1 MVAYVSTTNERAAPQ
16 DLATHEDLVARV
28 AELEARSAFQ
38 EDAIQA
44 LSETLATL
52 NRTVHELE
60 VANRY
65 LAGKLRE
72 VSDGGASGESQFEVP
87 PHY

>member
-1 MVAYVSTTNERAAPQ
+1 MSAD
-16 DLATHEDLVARV
+16 DLNTRV
-28 AELEARSAFQ
+28 EELEARSAFQ
-38 EDAIQA
+38 EEALQT
-44 LSETLATL
+44 LSETVAAL

-65 LAGKLRE
+65 LAGKLRDF
-72 VSDGGASGESQFEVP
+72 SGGEPSGESQFEVP

>member
-1 MVAYVSTTNERAAPQ
+1 MSIEALS
-16 DLATHEDLVARV
+16 ARLE
-28 AELEARSAFQ
+28 ELEARSAFQ
-38 EDAIQA
+38 EEAIQA
-44 LSETLATL
+44 LNDTVTSL
-52 NRTVHELE
+52 NRTVQELE

-72 VSDGGASGESQFEVP
+72 VAVGEAGADSQFEVP

>member
-1 MVAYVSTTNERAAPQ
+1 MSEEALT
-16 DLATHEDLVARV
+16 ARV
-28 AELEARSAFQ
+28 EELEARSAFQ
-38 EDAIQA
+38 EEA
-44 LSETLATL
+44 LAALNDTVAAL

-65 LAGKLRE
+65 LAGKLK
-72 VSDGGASGESQFEVP
+72 DATGGAAAGDSGFEVP